1 MQITAHF
8 EPFGAAYSSR
18 TAAAQ
23 VSLEP
28 VGRVRAVRMVH
39 EAGTV
44 VKTTVVDGE
53 VRGAPSAGLRRCGV
67 R

>member
-1 MQITAHF
+1 MQTTAHF
-8 EPFGAAYSSR
+8 EPSGAACSSR

-23 VSLEP
+23 VPLEP

-44 VKTTVVDGE
+44 VGATVVDGE
-53 VRGAPSAGLRRCGV
+53 VRAPSAGLRRCAV